1 MKKII
6 VIMALFLTVFLSSC
20 TVARMGTLE
29 NIQDMQKKLA
39 TGEGVTTATFD
50 YDSEK
55 VYDAVK
61 YVLLNT
67 NVWAIASI
75 AHTQFSHLKFYD
87 KERAIVIMFYYATSR
102 DVEIAIFFEQ
112 QDRMKTKVQFVR
124 NVNKSYLSVLSA
136 QQESA
141 IKYIIDEANFVLKND
156 GKGYMKY
163 TDENSVKNSDE
174 DRKQLY
180 KPGWQQ

>member
-1 MKKII
+1 
-6 VIMALFLTVFLSSC
+6 MALFLTVFLSSC

-50 YDSEK
+50 YDSER

-87 KERAIVIMFYYATSR
+87 KERAIVIMFYYASSR
-102 DVEIAIFFEQ
+102 DVELAIFFEQ

-136 QQESA
+136 QQDSA

-156 GKGYMKY
+156 GRGYMKY